1 MSAPVK
7 PNLLRPRWRKVF
19 SDLWND
25 KVRTALVVAS
35 IAAGVFAV
43 GMIMSA
49 YAILDQDVN
58 RNYEAINAPNI
69 VIQTDPFDKDLVDV
83 VGKLPGVKQAQG
95 RRTLSVRARRGQGG
109 WEDLTLVGVTG
120 FPVPIS
126 RLTAIEGAPNAGTNQ
141 TVITQ
146 DPLHVTGFHTGD
158 AIEVEL
164 PNNGGTH
171 TLTVVG
177 LVSDQTTSR
186 PEPNVNNFAYVTM
199 KTMDDLGQGDYF
211 NQLYATV
218 QGDGGNH
225 EIISVVAARVQD
237 KIERGDR
244 QVYRLD
250 EYLSTEHPMADLT
263 LAVLGMLAALGGLIT
278 ILSSSLI
285 INTLSAMLAQQLRQI
300 GVMKLVG
307 SRTHQIL
314 GMYLTLITIYG
325 VIALALAAP
334 AGALAGYGVASFI
347 AALTGAVLGGFRVIP
362 LAILVQALIAILVP
376 LGAGLFPVLSG
387 AKTSVQHAISDFRPA
402 ERAGRN
408 DFMIRGGRWF
418 RWISRP
424 TLLSIRNT
432 FRKQGRLALTLFTLT
447 VAGAVFI
454 AVFNVRD
461 SLDSM
466 LQQLLQH
473 FSGDVTVDLGRPY
486 RVAEVRQSLMEIPGV
501 RGVEAWT
508 GAAGEIWDGSDKLV
522 TNVSIVAPPQD
533 TQLLH
538 IDLRAGRWLLPGE
551 QNAIVVAD
559 SIYNYYP
566 NLKPGDSLR
575 IKIPGRHVQ
584 EWKVVG
590 VFPFLALFGD
600 PLAYANYDFIAEQNF
615 MPNQATS
622 FRIVSDAH
630 DAASQEALTPRI
642 AAHLDQLGYP
652 VQNVQTGHGMR
663 EKAALALDILLVF
676 LLIMAFLTAFV
687 GSIGLMGAMS
697 ISVLERTR
705 EIGVM
710 RTIGAVDRVVMQTV
724 TTEALLIGL
733 ITWALAIALSF
744 PISYLLLEI
753 MGNAILGSPMALHF
767 TPLGLLLWL
776 GVVALLSVFAS
787 IVPARNAARLTIN
800 EVLAYE

>member
-1 MSAPVK
+1 VSADVK

-19 SDLWND
+19 ADLWND

-58 RNYEAINAPNI
+58 RGYAAINPPNI
-69 VIQTDPFDKDLVDV
+69 VAQTDPFDKELVDV
-83 VGKLPGVKQAQG
+83 IGRVPGVKQAEG
-95 RRTLSVRARRGQGG
+95 RSTVAVRARRGQGD

-120 FPVPIS
+120 FPLPIS
-126 RLTAIEGAPNAGTNQ
+126 RLIALEGAATPGKDE

-146 DPLHVTGFHTGD
+146 DSMHVTGFHAGD
-158 AIEVEL
+158 RIEIEL
-164 PNNGGTH
+164 PGGGTH
-171 TLTVVG
+171 VLTVAG
-177 LVSDQTTSR
+177 IVSDQTTSR
-186 PEPNVNNFAYVTM
+186 PEPNINNFAFVTI
-199 KTMDDLGQGDYF
+199 KTMDGMGLGDSF

-218 QGDGGNH
+218 QGDGGSR

-237 KIERGDR
+237 KIEHSVRT
-244 QVYRLD
+244 VYRRD
-250 EYLSTEHPMADLT
+250 EYLSTEHPMADTT

-307 SRTHQIL
+307 ARTRQIL

-325 VIALALAAP
+325 AIALALAAP
-334 AGALAGYGVASFI
+334 ASALAGYGVASFI
-347 AALTGAVLGGFRVIP
+347 AALNGAVLRGFRVIP
-362 LAILVQALIAILVP
+362 LAVLVQALIAILVP

-387 AKTSVQHAISDFRPA
+387 AKTSVQRAISDFRPA
-402 ERAGRN
+402 DRAGRH
-408 DFMIRGGRWF
+408 DFLIRGAHLF

-424 TLLSIRNT
+424 MLLSLRNT

-447 VAGAVFI
+447 VAGGVFI

-461 SLDSM
+461 SIDSM
-466 LQQLLQH
+466 LTQLLQH
-473 FSGDVTVDLGRPY
+473 FAGDLTVDFSRPY
-486 RVAEVRQSLMEIPGV
+486 RIEKVQNSLLQVPGIS
-501 RGVEAWT
+501 GVEGWT
-508 GAAGEIWDGSDKLV
+508 GAAGEIWDANDALV
-522 TNVSIVAPPQD
+522 TNLSVVAPPQD
-533 TQLLH
+533 TKLLH
-538 IDLRAGRWLLPGE
+538 IELRAGRWLLPGE
-551 QNAIVVAD
+551 QRAIVVSD

-566 NLKPGDSLR
+566 DLKPGDSLR
-575 IKIPGRHVQ
+575 IKIPGRRVE
-584 EWKVVG
+584 EWRVVG

-600 PLAYANYDFIAEQNF
+600 PLAYANYEFIAEQNF
-615 MPNQATS
+615 MPHEATS
-622 FRIVSDAH
+622 YRIVSDAH
-630 DAASQEALTPRI
+630 DAASQQALTPLI
-642 AAHLDQLGYP
+642 NAHLEQQGFA
-652 VQNVQTGHGMR
+652 VQSVQTGHGMR
-663 EKAALALDILLVF
+663 ETAAMALDILLVF
-676 LLIMAFLTAFV
+676 LLIMAVLTAFV

-705 EIGVM
+705 EIGIM

-724 TTEALLIGL
+724 TIEALVIGL
-733 ITWALAIALSF
+733 ITWGLAIVLSF

-753 MGNAILGSPMALHF
+753 MGNAILGSPMALRF

-776 GVVALLSVFAS
+776 GVVVLLSVFAS
-787 IVPARNAARLTIN
+787 IMPARNAARLTIN